1 MSDYQLCDPVA
12 VRLRNAAEQG
22 LKLAA
27 AWTFLWL
34 TSGEKAVAQSP
45 SVRRG
50 VRTIAVSPRPAC
62 RCTLELERVVSL
74 TDENFD
80 LSLRTNI
87 FVGRDATGRFL
98 AGGTRGTVGVFA
110 PDGRLQ
116 FAVGRAGSGPGEFRE
131 PYALYFTRGD
141 SVVVLDRAIR
151 RVTVFDP
158 KTMRVVR
165 SFPLEGSSTNHVF
178 ALGGESLVVDGVFGG
193 AGIGK
198 SVHQLSATGAYV
210 RSVSADTAIIGR
222 QSFRMLN
229 RAFDHAKAGFF
240 SAPNYRYRIEEWNER
255 MELIR
260 VFERSADWFP
270 PLSGEV
276 ILEPP
281 NRRPM
286 PAQLLGFASDTLR
299 GILFTA
305 IRLGARDWSPDP
317 RLAKSG
323 EIALADAALGAAGNR
338 YVDTIFEAIRIDGR
352 LLASTR
358 VRGKFGSVSTA
369 RSADGPLFWSVRE
382 TPSGTEVLDV
392 YKLVLS
398 RP

>member
-1 MSDYQLCDPVA
+1 MSDHRNFTANAGCTWDRFVPRGESIE
-12 VRLRNAAEQG
+12 RLSVMRSGSRQATKRRRTRTEARGCLDLSLGE
-22 LKLAA
+22 
-27 AWTFLWL
+27 
-34 TSGEKAVAQSP
+34 TSGERQLAQSP

-240 SAPNYRYRIEEWNER
+240 SGA
-255 MELIR
+255 ELSI
-260 VFERSADWFP
+260 S
-270 PLSGEV
+270 
-276 ILEPP
+276 
-281 NRRPM
+281 N
-286 PAQLLGFASDTLR
+286 
-299 GILFTA
+299 
-305 IRLGARDWSPDP
+305 
-317 RLAKSG
+317 
-323 EIALADAALGAAGNR
+323 
-338 YVDTIFEAIRIDGR
+338 
-352 LLASTR
+352 
-358 VRGKFGSVSTA
+358 
-369 RSADGPLFWSVRE
+369 
-382 TPSGTEVLDV
+382 
-392 YKLVLS
+392 
-398 RP
+398 